1 MEYQILVTNLQRNVI
16 QPEGR
21 VKNTILEVNGL
32 KSSNMT
38 WVSGYAQ
45 FNPFDFHDRI
55 LWTIK
60 TIIWQK
66 TPTLPLSRK

>member
-1 MEYQILVTNLQRNVI
+1 MEYQILVTNLQRNVF

-32 KSSNMT
+32 KSCNMT

-55 LWTIK
+55 L
-60 TIIWQK
+60 
-66 TPTLPLSRK
+66 